1 VFRKIGVEKNKIG
14 VGEKRRL
21 EKKVF
26 RKIGV

>member
-14 VGEKRRL
+14 VEKKRRL
-21 EKKVF
+21 EKTVF

>member
-14 VGEKRRL
+14 VEEKRRL
-21 EKKVF
+21 EKTVF